1 MSQSWKGKAR
11 NKIAL
16 STHLRKNYILA
27 IHLKTQNMKS
37 LKAGTL
43 LVTVLILLAFTS
55 CKKDGS
61 PSANLISP
69 ANRTTNVPLNQT
81 FTCNVPPNA
90 SSFQFTFDDLT
101 NPADGFNSGIILV
114 PTYTPTALVS
124 GHTYTWRVQIVTTDV
139 TLNSDSWTFSTQ

>member
-1 MSQSWKGKAR
+1 
-11 NKIAL
+11 
-16 STHLRKNYILA
+16 
-27 IHLKTQNMKS
+27 MKS
-37 LKAGTL
+37 FKAGMM
-43 LVTVLILLAFTS
+43 LVTVLILLASTS
-55 CKKDGS
+55 CKKDS

-69 ANRTTNVPLNQT
+69 ANRTTNVPLNQA
-81 FTCNVPPNA
+81 FTCNVPSNA
-90 SSFQFTFDDLT
+90 SSFLFTFDDIT